1 MKTFILALLLA
12 MQFALVSQVS
22 VTTGSYFQDFGTTD
36 ILSWTNNST
45 YQGWYMSGTFQSHIS
60 ITAAAP
66 SNTGGFYTY
75 ECNGNND
82 QKIGSRASG
91 STGTIRY
98 GVVLQNN
105 TGAAVNQI
113 SVSYKGYQ
121 LSLAQNGNTNVIG
134 FDYIVSASLPAI
146 TASGGTA
153 VAALNFTQLQSN
165 GASGSAQ
172 VMGYP
177 CTQVANMATC
187 INVNIPVGSYILLRW
202 SDPDDSGNDHHMAID
217 DVDVQFLATN
227 LTAGS
232 ATICPS
238 QSATL
243 TVNGAT
249 SYTWS
254 PPAGLSTTTGS
265 VVTANPAATTVYTIS
280 GSISSCPS
288 KTVTSTVTVNASASV
303 TINSQTICSGSSTIL
318 TANGAT
324 TYSWTPATGLS
335 STTGST
341 VTANPAATTIYT
353 VTGSGICAVL
363 PGTSTVTVL
372 SSPVLAATSQTMCSG
387 TSTTLTA
394 NGATTYTWNPSTGL
408 SSANGTVVTA
418 NPAATTVYTLTG
430 SNGICNATPLTVTV
444 TVITTPT
451 LAVNS
456 ATMCAGGTVTLT
468 ATGATNYTWT
478 PATSLSSTNGSIVT
492 ANPAGSMIYTVTGNI
507 AGCLGSSAT
516 STVTVFSNPVI
527 SVNSQSIC
535 PSGTATLTASGAA
548 NYTWSPSATLSS
560 ATGNVVTA
568 TPGTTTIYT
577 VIGISGACP
586 VTPATATVTIV
597 PNPVITVNSST
608 ICSTG
613 TATLT
618 ANGATNYSWSPN
630 TGLSSTTGNMVTANP
645 SATTVYT
652 ITGNNGACNATPVN
666 ATVTVIQLPNL
677 SVSSTSLCA
686 SGSVILTVSGA
697 GNYIWAPS
705 ASLSS
710 STGSVVTANPL
721 TTTIF
726 TVTGFI
732 NTCSVIATSTLTV
745 VPVNSA
751 AFNYLSSNYCIASAA
766 NPLPTI
772 TGVTGGTFSA
782 LPAGLTINNTTGL
795 VDLISST
802 QNSYTINYTTGGV
815 CGETQSFVL
824 TINPTPSLSV
834 NSSTICAGENA
845 TLIANPSTGG
855 GSFTWLPGNKTGA
868 SITTSP
874 AGNTTYTVA
883 YSLNGCA
890 VSETAAIT
898 VKAQPTGT
906 ITPSS
911 TYVLDGD
918 EVTLTATGG
927 DYYLWNEGSF
937 GSIIKVKPGEI
948 TDYCVTVS
956 NNNGCKSSTCI
967 KIDISKESTLYV
979 PNVFTPNGDL
989 LNDQFQIPTTNMIE
1003 FNIKIFDRWGALLF
1017 ESNSVDTSWD
1027 GTYKGKEV
1035 AADVYVYAITAKGAD
1050 KVMYDKRGH
1059 VTILK

>member
-1 MKTFILALLLA
+1 MKTLILPLLLA
-12 MQFALVSQVS
+12 MQFTLVSQVS

-36 ILSWTNNST
+36 ILSWTNNIT

-91 STGTIRY
+91 SSGTIRY
-98 GVVLQNN
+98 GVILQNN
-105 TGAAVNQI
+105 TGSAINQI
-113 SVSYKGYQ
+113 SVSYTGYQ

-146 TASGGTA
+146 TATGGTA

-177 CTQVANMATC
+177 CTQFANMATC
-187 INVNIPVGSYILLRW
+187 INVSIPVGSYILLRW

-217 DVDVQFLATN
+217 DLNVQFLATN
-227 LTAGS
+227 LTASS

-265 VVTANPAATTVYTIS
+265 IVTANPAATTVYTIS

-303 TINSQTICSGSSTIL
+303 TVNSQTICSGSSTTL

-324 TYSWTPATGLS
+324 TYSWSPAIGLS
-335 STTGST
+335 ATTGSM
-341 VTANPAATTIYT
+341 VTANPGATTIYT

-372 SSPVLAATSQTMCSG
+372 PSPVLAAASQTMCSG

-394 NGATTYTWNPSTGL
+394 TGATTYTWSPGTGL
-408 SSANGTVVTA
+408 SSTTGSVVTA

-430 SNGICNATPLTVTV
+430 NNGICSASPLTITV

-451 LAVNS
+451 LSVNS
-456 ATMCAGGTVTLT
+456 ATLCAGGTTTLT
-468 ATGATNYTWT
+468 ASGATNYTWT
-478 PATSLSSTNGSIVT
+478 ASAGLSSTNGNIVT
-492 ANPAGSMIYTVTGNI
+492 ANPATTTIYTVTGNI
-507 AGCLGSSAT
+507 ASCVGSSAT

-560 ATGNVVTA
+560 ATGTVVTA
-568 TPGTTTIYT
+568 TPGATTIYT
-577 VIGISGACP
+577 VTGSTGSCP

-597 PNPVITVNSST
+597 SSPVITVNSSS
-608 ICSTG
+608 ICSSG
-613 TATLT
+613 TANLI
-618 ANGATNYSWSPN
+618 ANGATNYNWSPN
-630 TGLSSTTGNMVTANP
+630 TGLSSTTGSNVTANP
-645 SATTVYT
+645 TITTVYT
-652 ITGNNGACNATPVN
+652 ITGNNGSCNATPVN

-686 SGSVILTVSGA
+686 SGSAMLTVSGA

-705 ASLSS
+705 ASLSA
-710 STGSVVTANPL
+710 STGSVVTANPSA
-721 TTTIF
+721 TTIY
-726 TVTGFI
+726 TITGFI
-732 NTCSVIATSTLTV
+732 NTCSVVATSTLTV

-751 AFNYLSSNYCIASAA
+751 AFNYLSSSYCMSAAA

-772 TGVTGGTFSA
+772 TGVAGGTFSA
-782 LPAGLTINNTTGL
+782 LPAGLSINNSTGL
-795 VDLISST
+795 IDLASSI
-802 QNSYTINYTTGGV
+802 QNSYTINYTTSGV
-815 CGETQSFVL
+815 CGETQNFAL
-824 TINPTPSLSV
+824 NINPTPSLTV
-834 NSSTICAGENA
+834 NSSTICTGENA
-845 TLIANPSTGG
+845 TLIAS
-855 GSFTWLPGNKTGA
+855 SFC
-868 SITTSP
+868 
-874 AGNTTYTVA
+874 Y
-883 YSLNGCA
+883 
-890 VSETAAIT
+890 
-898 VKAQPTGT
+898 
-906 ITPSS
+906 
-911 TYVLDGD
+911 
-918 EVTLTATGG
+918 
-927 DYYLWNEGSF
+927 
-937 GSIIKVKPGEI
+937 
-948 TDYCVTVS
+948 
-956 NNNGCKSSTCI
+956 
-967 KIDISKESTLYV
+967 
-979 PNVFTPNGDL
+979 
-989 LNDQFQIPTTNMIE
+989 
-1003 FNIKIFDRWGALLF
+1003 RW
-1017 ESNSVDTSWD
+1017 
-1027 GTYKGKEV
+1027 
-1035 AADVYVYAITAKGAD
+1035 
-1050 KVMYDKRGH
+1050 
-1059 VTILK
+1059 